1 LYPQIKGLGTI
12 KLKTSRR
19 NNSAPSTKMILER
32 KKGKKGNSKNLR
44 LGSKDSPTHPFF
56 NKATTT

>member
-1 LYPQIKGLGTI
+1 
-12 KLKTSRR
+12 
-19 NNSAPSTKMILER
+19 MILER

-56 NKATTT
+56 NKATPT